1 MWMSVWRW
9 KGPNRTRHFLWLAI
23 QQKLLTNDERR
34 RRNMTSNANCEFCRH
49 PTESVQHVLRDCVFA
64 KEVWLRVRAVKWLR
78 IVTEAAEQSVQ
89 NISIGRGRRTAQIAW
104 DPGPENWVTLN
115 SDGSVDT
122 QRGKAAAGGLVRNS
136 EGRCLLAFSMNLGI
150 CSVTRAELRGVIEG
164 LHRTWEAGFRS
175 VVAQLDSSAAI
186 SILTSDERL
195 GNQFELEKAHFREL
209 RSRDWNLV
217 IKHTY
222 REGNRAADYLASIGY
237 GYPLGSHNVSISDC
251 RLVYFLRYD
260 CFGITE
266 QRSIIIN
273 D

>member
-1 MWMSVWRW
+1 
-9 KGPNRTRHFLWLAI
+9 
-23 QQKLLTNDERR
+23 
-34 RRNMTSNANCEFCRH
+34 
-49 PTESVQHVLRDCVFA
+49 
-64 KEVWLRVRAVKWLR
+64 
-78 IVTEAAEQSVQ
+78 
-89 NISIGRGRRTAQIAW
+89 
-104 DPGPENWVTLN
+104 
-115 SDGSVDT
+115 
-122 QRGKAAAGGLVRNS
+122 
-136 EGRCLLAFSMNLGI
+136 MNLGI